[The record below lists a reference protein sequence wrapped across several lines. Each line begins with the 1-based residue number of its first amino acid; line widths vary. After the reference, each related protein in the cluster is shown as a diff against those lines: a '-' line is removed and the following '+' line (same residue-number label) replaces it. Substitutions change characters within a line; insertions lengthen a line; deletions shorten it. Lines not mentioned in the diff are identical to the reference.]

1 MNYFT
6 ACGICHQGRGD
17 ALRGSG
23 AGGHLAARRRD
34 RPSIV
39 GAVFTAL
46 LLGAGPSGEPIAAL
60 RALPLDHSWKRL
72 PGLGMDRA
80 SRRFF
85 VGQLRPP
92 LVSNG
97 ALAAQPAPC
106 SQPFFA
112 ATAVPNRTSARSR
125 RPRFNWVSLL
135 LLPVRAA
142 SKELVR
148 TFMHTLRS
156 GHETPDVPSPCL
168 TKVFRWRPSK
178 VH

>member
-1 MNYFT
+1 M
-6 ACGICHQGRGD
+6 AEQRLERDELLHRLRHPPRSGRGD
-17 ALRGSG
+17 ALRESIAG
-23 AGGHLAARRRD
+23 A
-34 RPSIV
+34 
-39 GAVFTAL
+39 FFKAL
-46 LLGAGPSGEPIAAL
+46 LLGAGPSGEPIAAF
-60 RALPLDHSWKRL
+60 RALLLGHSWKRL

-125 RPRFNWVSLL
+125 RPRFGLSLPFPPATQNRL
-135 LLPVRAA
+135 
-142 SKELVR
+142 
-148 TFMHTLRS
+148 HTHSYR
-156 GHETPDVPSPCL
+156 V
-168 TKVFRWRPSK
+168 
-178 VH
+178 